1 MFYTGLYFNSNFIS
15 RKGKCVLF
23 SRPIWKIII
32 TDLLLIFSNTI
43 LHYINYTTV
52 ITVKITSYCMF
63 ILNHLFT
70 ICISFEAI
78 SSISTNIVFRRA
90 ITAIITFFNWCFYIP
105 TCLFIVYVFFLT
117 VFTCCALLSLFYIND
132 NIIRV

>member
-70 ICISFEAI
+70 VCISFEAI

-105 TCLFIVYVFFLT
+105 TCLFIVYVFFNS
-117 VFTCCALLSLFYIND
+117 FYLLC
-132 NIIRV
+132 IIEFVLY